1 MGAVALMGVIRTVWN
16 DGDEEG
22 AASMAAVVLALHCCG
37 CDCGGGGGCS
47 EHGDGDVVDDDR
59 NSCSFPREIF
69 LSSSTLSNVER
80 GTESGAVG
88 DGGSN
93 CDITLLLLVLGVPA
107 SANLTAD
114 AMEDDCRNPLNSDC
128 ITRGDG
134 ELLLALLP
142 TAFSFI
148 CLIVAISM
156 EG

>member
-1 MGAVALMGVIRTVWN
+1 MGVIRTVWN

-59 NSCSFPREIF
+59 NGCSFARDIS
-69 LSSSTLSNVER
+69 LSSSTSTLSNVER
-80 GTESGAVG
+80 GTESGAAG
-88 DGGSN
+88 DGGS
-93 CDITLLLLVLGVPA
+93 DFDVTLLLSVLGVTA